1 MSLSKKKCQV
11 QDDNVKQA
19 MLQLQLKKLYLSPNL
34 MIFTNL
40 ILPIAGW
47 QRGGGV
53 LAAAETWLWER
64 RPGWGEAGVGGVA
77 LCGRPRLDPRHELLV
92 KVALH
97 GCSLFQRGGE
107 ARWEAVH
114 HRQGAL
120 RVVHLG
126 RGLEF
131 STFLSCW
138 SSPKVS
144 FSSTKSA
151 DPEPVMSPHL
161 NSNTARFLRLASYS
175 AFSSFAI
182 LTTIA
187 ICINPSSN

>member
-1 MSLSKKKCQV
+1 MT
-11 QDDNVKQA
+11 
-19 MLQLQLKKLYLSPNL
+19 
-34 MIFTNL
+34 FTKL

-53 LAAAETWLWER
+53 MAAAETWLWER
-64 RPGWGEAGVGGVA
+64 RPGWGKAGEGGVA

-92 KVALH
+92 KVAFH
-97 GCSLFQRGGE
+97 GCSLIQRGGE

-114 HRQGAL
+114 HCQGAL

-131 STFLSCW
+131 PTFLSCW
-138 SSPKVS
+138 SFPKVS

-151 DPEPVMSPHL
+151 DPEPVLSPHL
-161 NSNTARFLRLASYS
+161 NSNTTRFLRLAPYS
-175 AFSSFAI
+175 AFFSFAI

-187 ICINPSSN
+187 ICINPSSNWNIQCCLSQKWSKTSFYLLLS

>member
-1 MSLSKKKCQV
+1 
-11 QDDNVKQA
+11 
-19 MLQLQLKKLYLSPNL
+19 

-40 ILPIAGW
+40 ILLIAGW

-53 LAAAETWLWER
+53 LADAETWLWER

-97 GCSLFQRGGE
+97 GCSLLQRGGE

-138 SSPKVS
+138 SFPKVS

-187 ICINPSSN
+187 ICINPSSNKIYNGVLHTNASKTSFYLLLSWYIAIAATTSS

>member
-1 MSLSKKKCQV
+1 MT
-11 QDDNVKQA
+11 
-19 MLQLQLKKLYLSPNL
+19 
-34 MIFTNL
+34 FTKL

-53 LAAAETWLWER
+53 MAAAETWLWER
-64 RPGWGEAGVGGVA
+64 RPGWGKAGEGGVA

-97 GCSLFQRGGE
+97 GCSLLQRGGE

-138 SSPKVS
+138 SFPKVS
-144 FSSTKSA
+144 FSSTNSA

-161 NSNTARFLRLASYS
+161 NSNTARFLKTRVLFSFLFICHIEDHILRFLLTLLLTKTYKAVFHTNASKT
-175 AFSSFAI
+175 SFY
-182 LTTIA
+182 LLL
-187 ICINPSSN
+187 S